1 MKIDFTPDGWE
12 DYTYWQE
19 QGGAGRKVIKRIN
32 LLLQDIRRNLHDGIG
47 KPEPLTE
54 NLFGYWSRRI
64 DEVNRLIYRIDDD
77 AEVVEIYQCR
87 GHYGD
92 K

>member
-1 MKIDFTPDGWE
+1 MEVKFTPDGWG

-19 QGGAGRKVIKRIN
+19 QDRKTIKRIN
-32 LLLQDIRRNLHDGIG
+32 LLIQDITRNRYDGIG
-47 KPEPLTE
+47 KPEPLQG

-64 DEVNRLIYRIDDD
+64 DDSNRLIYRLVERETII
-77 AEVVEIYQCR
+77 EIYQCR